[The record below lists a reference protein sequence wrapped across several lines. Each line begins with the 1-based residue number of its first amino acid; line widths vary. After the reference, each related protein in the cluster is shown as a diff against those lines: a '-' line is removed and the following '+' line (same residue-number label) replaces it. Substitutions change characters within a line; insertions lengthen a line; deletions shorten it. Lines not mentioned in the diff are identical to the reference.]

1 MSRAPSNTSTIAF
14 HGAAR
19 TVTGSCFEL
28 AHAGRRLLV
37 DCGLFQGTR
46 TLEALNR
53 EPLPFDPHAID
64 AVLLT
69 HAHIDHSGLLPRLAA
84 AAYSGP
90 IWCTEATADLLRHM
104 LPDAGRIQ
112 EFEAARRNR
121 RPDRRDRPAAVPIY
135 TEADAVAAAG
145 LARPVALESW
155 FEPVPGIRARLWN
168 AGHILGSSS
177 IELNVGGAR
186 LLFSGD
192 VGPENKAFHPDP
204 RGPGGFDHVFCESTY
219 GDREREAVTLEA
231 RRALLEREIRSAL
244 AAGGNLVIPVFAV
257 ERTQELLLDIAMLL
271 DAGRLTHTA
280 VFVDSPLASRVTRVF
295 AAHAAELE
303 DIGARGIFRHPAFR
317 FVEDAQQSMRLNDV
331 SGAVILA
338 ASGMCEAGRIR
349 HHLLHNLPRKDSTIL
364 FVGYQAAGTL
374 GRTLIDGARRVRLSG
389 REVAVRAQVRRI
401 DSYSAHADRRELLA
415 WIAARRPIAGSLFLT
430 HGEAAPIGSLA
441 AALPAGSAG
450 AIVQPEIGERYA
462 LPAGRPAKRLATG
475 RVDLRRAVERDWQ
488 NDYAD
493 LAANLKSE
501 LQAIEDA
508 EARRQAIAR
517 MRQVLADYRGH
528 RGHRGAAPSR
538 PPRRPAAPAAGRRS
552 RAAGRPS
559 RGG

>member
-1 MSRAPSNTSTIAF
+1 MSSDTSRGPTVTL

-28 AHAGRRLLV
+28 VHAGRHVLV

-53 EPLPFDPHAID
+53 EPLAFDAHAID

-84 AAYSGP
+84 EGYKGP

-112 EFEAARRNR
+112 EFESARRAR
-121 RPDRRDRPAAVPIY
+121 RPDRRDHPAAPPIY
-135 TEADAVAAAG
+135 TEADAVAAAD

-155 FEPVPGIRARLWN
+155 FEPAPGFRARLWN
-168 AGHILGSSS
+168 AGHILGSAS
-177 IELNVGGAR
+177 IELRVGDTH

-192 VGPENKAFHPDP
+192 IGPENKAFHPDP
-204 RGPGGFDHVFCESTY
+204 GGPGGFDHVFCESTY
-219 GDREREAVTLEA
+219 GDREREAVTLDE
-231 RRALLEREIRSAL
+231 RRALLEREIRTAL
-244 AAGGNLVIPVFAV
+244 ASGGNLVIPVFAV

-271 DAGRLTHTA
+271 DSGRLSHTD
-280 VFVDSPLASRVTRVF
+280 VFIDSPLATRVTRVF
-295 AAHAAELE
+295 AAHAGTLE
-303 DIGARGIFRHPAFR
+303 DMGQDGGEDRRARAIFRHPAFR
-317 FVEDAQQSMRLNDV
+317 FVEDAQQSMRLNDI
-331 SGAVILA
+331 SGAVIMA

-374 GRTLIDGARRVRLSG
+374 GRTILEGAKRIRLSG
-389 REVAVRAQVRRI
+389 REVAVRAQIRRI
-401 DSYSAHADRRELLA
+401 DSYSAHADRSELIA

-430 HGEAAPIGSLA
+430 HGEPAPIEALA
-441 AALPAGSAG
+441 AALPPQSAGS
-450 AIVQPEIGERYA
+450 IVQPEIGERYA
-462 LPAGRPAKRLATG
+462 LPAGQPAKRLATG
-475 RVDLRRAVERDWQ
+475 RVDLQHAVERDWQ

-493 LAANLKSE
+493 LAANLKAE

-517 MRQVLADYRGH
+517 MRAILAEYRGYRGGRGGKPR
-528 RGHRGAAPSR
+528 RGH
-538 PPRRPAAPAAGRRS
+538 PR
-552 RAAGRPS
+552 
-559 RGG
+559 

>member
-1 MSRAPSNTSTIAF
+1 MSSDGSNAPTVSL

-53 EPLPFDPHAID
+53 EPLPFDPRAID

-84 AAYSGP
+84 EGYKGP

-121 RPDRRDRPAAVPIY
+121 RPDRRDRPAAAPIY
-135 TEADAVAAAG
+135 TEADAVAAAE

-155 FEPVPGIRARLWN
+155 FEPVPGVRARLWN
-168 AGHILGSSS
+168 AGHILGSASV
-177 IELNVGGAR
+177 ELRVGDSH

-192 VGPENKAFHPDP
+192 IGPENKAFHPDP
-204 RGPGGFDHVFCESTY
+204 GGPGGFDHVFCESTY

-231 RRALLEREIRSAL
+231 RRGLLEREIRTAL
-244 AAGGNLVIPVFAV
+244 DGGGNLVIPVFAV

-271 DAGRLTHTA
+271 DAGRLANTD
-280 VFVDSPLASRVTRVF
+280 VFIDSPLASRVTRVF
-295 AAHAAELE
+295 AAHADELE
-303 DIGARGIFRHPAFR
+303 DMGASRHARDVFRHPAFR
-317 FVEDAQQSMRLNDV
+317 FVEDAQQSMRLNDL
-331 SGAVILA
+331 SGAVIMA

-349 HHLLHNLPRKDSTIL
+349 HHLLHNLPRRESTIL

-374 GRTLIDGARRVRLSG
+374 GRTILEGAKRVRLSG
-389 REVAVRAQVRRI
+389 REVAVRAQIRRL
-401 DSYSAHADRRELLA
+401 DSYSAHADRSELLA

-430 HGEAAPIGSLA
+430 HGEPAPIESLA
-441 AALPAGSAG
+441 AALPPGSAG
-450 AIVQPEIGERYA
+450 AVVQPEIGERYA
-462 LPAGRPAKRLATG
+462 LPAGQRAKRLATG
-475 RVDLRRAVERDWQ
+475 RVDLQRAVERDWQ

-493 LAANLKSE
+493 LAANLKGE

-508 EARRQAIAR
+508 EARRQAIGR
-517 MRQVLADYRGH
+517 MRAVLADYRDH
-528 RGHRGAAPSR
+528 RGDAA
-538 PPRRPAAPAAGRRS
+538 RRRRA
-552 RAAGRPS
+552 R
-559 RGG
+559 